1 MSSIGV
7 ELKLSGSA
15 EFKKQMS
22 EATSQVKLFNAQIKG
37 LSDTMT
43 SNGSAFSR
51 HQKTTEALKGKLSAL
66 KAEAEAL
73 AKRIKEVTEASG
85 EDSKAVT
92 DLKTKME
99 YLQLSI
105 SSTEEALKAQGG
117 TLGAVGAQM
126 EAIGNKIQSVGGKIS
141 SVGDTL
147 TTKLTAP
154 LAAIG
159 TISVKSFSDW
169 ESAFTGVMKTVDE
182 TATTTYADL
191 EESIKKMAT
200 ETASSKEEIAGVA
213 EVAGQLG
220 VKADDIETFTKTMVM
235 LGDSTNLSAEEA
247 ATSLARM
254 MTITGESMDSVS
266 NVGSAIVA
274 LGNNFATSESEIV
287 AMSTRLASAGT
298 IAGMSTQDILALS
311 TAMSSVGI
319 QAEAG
324 GTAMTQTLTGISQ
337 AVSEGGDKL
346 EQLATVSGMT
356 AEQFSSTW
364 SSSPIEALQAFIG
377 GLSQMNEAE
386 LDTYTVLDELDMSGI
401 RQSNM
406 LQSLALASNTLTDA
420 VNVSNGAYEENVAL
434 TEEAS
439 KRYETFAAQM
449 SQFKERVGNVAIEIG
464 ERLAPYIERLL
475 AKVEE
480 WIDKWDSL
488 DSGTQDMIV
497 KIGLI
502 VAAIG
507 PALSIVGRVTS
518 SIGTI
523 MTVGGSLLTHLGMFV
538 GFITSTIVPLIT
550 GTIIPMI
557 GTLATFI
564 TGTLLPALATI
575 IVPLLPFIAIA
586 AAVVAAGVLI
596 YKNWDLIKQKAGEL
610 KDWLAEKFTAIGEG
624 ITQKWTEITE
634 GLTMALETIKTT
646 VTGAL
651 DGLKAKIEE
660 NGGGI
665 QGIFAT
671 HMELYNQ
678 IWSDAFNMINEATG
692 GKLGEVVNTISGKL
706 AEIGNFFTELKDSAL
721 AWGQDLIQNFING
734 VLAKWEELKTTVS
747 NVAQSVKDFLGFSEP
762 KKGPLSN
769 FHTYGPDM
777 MKLYAEGIE
786 NSKYLV
792 QNAVA
797 DVARDVSMLG
807 NPGLDSDSIYSA
819 VRQGSEDANIS
830 LSIGDRE
837 FQRYLRNIGV
847 VFNA

>member
-51 HQKTTEALKGKLSAL
+51 HQKITEALKGKLSAL

-73 AKRIKEVTEASG
+73 AKRIKEVSEASG
-85 EDSKAVT
+85 EDSRAVT

-99 YLQLSI
+99 YLQQTI
-105 SSTEEALKAQGG
+105 KSTDEALKAQGG
-117 TLGAVGAQM
+117 TLGAVGAEM
-126 EAIGNKIQSVGGKIS
+126 EAVGNKLQSIGSKIS
-141 SVGDTL
+141 SLGDTL
-147 TTKLTAP
+147 TTRVTLPLVAAGTVATTKFAEVDKTMQLTNATMGNTTEQAKLLDSAMKSAAANSTFGMSDAATATLNFARAGLTAEQAAAALAP
-154 LAAIG
+154 AMNLAAGEGGELDTVSAGLVATING
-159 TISVKSFSDW
+159 FHGSFEDASMYADVFANACNNSALDVNSLSNAMSVAAPIFSAAGYSVNDAALYMGVMANAGIDADTAANALKTGLARLVSPAKQGAEMMDRLGISVTNADGSMKDSVTIQSELHDAFSKLS
-169 ESAFTGVMKTVDE
+169 ESEQIAAASAIFGKNQMSNWLALINAAPSEVDE
-182 TATTTYADL
+182 LSEALAVEGTTMEMSEAMMSGFGGSL
-191 EESIKKMAT
+191 EKLKSSID
-200 ETASSKEEIAGVA
+200 V
-213 EVAGQLG
+213 
-220 VKADDIETFTKTMVM
+220 
-235 LGDSTNLSAEEA
+235 A
-247 ATSLARM
+247 ATSL
-254 MTITGESMDSVS
+254 G
-266 NVGSAIVA
+266 
-274 LGNNFATSESEIV
+274 
-287 AMSTRLASAGT
+287 
-298 IAGMSTQDILALS
+298 Q
-311 TAMSSVGI
+311 
-319 QAEAG
+319 
-324 GTAMTQTLTGISQ
+324 
-337 AVSEGGDKL
+337 
-346 EQLATVSGMT
+346 
-356 AEQFSSTW
+356 
-364 SSSPIEALQAFIG
+364 
-377 GLSQMNEAE
+377 
-386 LDTYTVLDELDMSGI
+386 
-401 RQSNM
+401 
-406 LQSLALASNTLTDA
+406 ALAPTILKVSDNIQKA
-420 VNVSNGAYEENVAL
+420 VDWFNSLSEEQQQMI
-434 TEEAS
+434 
-439 KRYETFAAQM
+439 AQ
-449 SQFKERVGNVAIEIG
+449 
-464 ERLAPYIERLL
+464 
-475 AKVEE
+475 
-480 WIDKWDSL
+480 
-488 DSGTQDMIV
+488 
-497 KIGLI
+497 IGLI

-507 PALSIVGRVTS
+507 PVLSIVGRVIS
-518 SIGTI
+518 SVGTFLTI
-523 MTVGGSLLTHLGMFV
+523 GGSVLTHLGMFA
-538 GFITSTIVPLIT
+538 GFITSTI
-550 GTIIPMI
+550 IPAI
-557 GTLATFI
+557 GTLVTFI
-564 TGTLLPALATI
+564 TGSLLPALATI

-678 IWSDAFNMINEATG
+678 IWSDAFNLINEATG

-706 AEIGNFFTELKDSAL
+706 DEIGNFFTELKDSAL

>member
-1 MSSIGV
+1 
-7 ELKLSGSA
+7 
-15 EFKKQMS
+15 
-22 EATSQVKLFNAQIKG
+22 
-37 LSDTMT
+37 
-43 SNGSAFSR
+43 
-51 HQKTTEALKGKLSAL
+51 
-66 KAEAEAL
+66 
-73 AKRIKEVTEASG
+73 
-85 EDSKAVT
+85 
-92 DLKTKME
+92 
-99 YLQLSI
+99 
-105 SSTEEALKAQGG
+105 
-117 TLGAVGAQM
+117 
-126 EAIGNKIQSVGGKIS
+126 
-141 SVGDTL
+141 
-147 TTKLTAP
+147 
-154 LAAIG
+154 
-159 TISVKSFSDW
+159 
-169 ESAFTGVMKTVDE
+169 MKTVDE
-182 TATTTYADL
+182 TADGYAELSDW
-191 EESIKKMAT
+191 IKEASTRM
-200 ETASSKEEIAGVA
+200 ASSKEEIAGVM
-213 EVAGQLG
+213 EVSGQLG
-220 VKADDIETFTKTMVM
+220 VTGVRNLESFTETMVM
-235 LGDSTNLSAEEA
+235 LGDTTNLTAEEA
-247 ATSLARM
+247 ATNIARLM
-254 MTITGESMDSVS
+254 NITGDATDTVDR
-266 NVGSAIVA
+266 VGSAIVA
-274 LGNNFATSESEIV
+274 LGNNFPTTEAEIV
-287 AMSTRLASAGT
+287 EMSTRLAAAGT
-298 IAGMSTQDILALS
+298 IAGLTTTDILGLA
-311 TAMSSVGI
+311 TAMSSVNI
-319 QAEAG
+319 NAEAG
-324 GTAMTQTLTGISQ
+324 GTAMTQTLTGISK

-346 EQLATVSGMT
+346 EQLASVSGMS
-356 AEQFSSTW
+356 AQEFASTW
-364 SSSPIEALQAFIG
+364 NNEPIKALQAFIG
-377 GLSQMNEAE
+377 GLSQMNDAE

-406 LQSLALASNTLTDA
+406 LQSLALASDTLTDSINTA
-420 VNVSNGAYEENVAL
+420 NTAYQENTAL
-434 TEEAS
+434 TDEAA
-439 KRYETFAAQM
+439 KRYENFNSKMIQVKQ
-449 SQFKERVGNVAIEIG
+449 SLGNVAIDIG
-464 ERLAPYIERLL
+464 ERLAPYIEQLL

-480 WIDKWDSL
+480 WIDKWDAL

-497 KIGLI
+497 KIGLV

-507 PALSIVGRVTS
+507 PVLSTVTRVTS

-523 MTVGGSLLTHLGMFV
+523 TTVGGQLLTHLGMFA
-538 GFITSTIVPLIT
+538 GFISSTIVPLVT

-596 YKNWDLIKQKAGEL
+596 YKNWDLIKEKAGEL
-610 KDWLAEKFTAIGEG
+610 KDWLTEKFTAIHDGIIEKWTAITEG
-624 ITQKWTEITE
+624 IT
-634 GLTMALETIKTT
+634 MAWETIKTN

-651 DGLKAKIEE
+651 DGMKAKIEE

-665 QGIFAT
+665 QGIFVT
-671 HMELYNQ
+671 QMELFNQ
-678 IWSDAFNMINEATG
+678 IWSDAFNLINEATG

-706 AEIGNFFTELKDSAL
+706 DEIGNFFTELKDSAL

-769 FHTYGPDM
+769 FHTYVPDM

>member
-37 LSDTMT
+37 LSDSMT
-43 SNGSAFSR
+43 KNGSAFSN
-51 HQKTTEALKGKLSAL
+51 HQKKTEALKGKLSAL
-66 KAEAEAL
+66 KTEEEAL
-73 AKRIKEVTEASG
+73 AKRIKEVSEASG
-85 EDSKAVT
+85 EESKAVT

-99 YLQLSI
+99 YLQQSI
-105 SSTEEALKAQGG
+105 TQTDNELKAQGG

-126 EAIGNKIQSVGGKIS
+126 EAVGNKIQSVGGKIS

-147 TTKLTAP
+147 TKKLTVP

-159 TISVKSFSDW
+159 TVSVKAFNDW

-182 TATTTYADL
+182 TADGYAELSDW
-191 EESIKKMAT
+191 IKEASTRM
-200 ETASSKEEIAGVA
+200 ASSKEEIAGVM
-213 EVAGQLG
+213 EVSGQLG
-220 VKADDIETFTKTMVM
+220 VTGVRNLESFTETMVM
-235 LGDSTNLSAEEA
+235 LGDTTNLTAEEA
-247 ATSLARM
+247 ATNIARLM
-254 MTITGESMDSVS
+254 NITGDATDTVDR
-266 NVGSAIVA
+266 VGSAIVA
-274 LGNNFATSESEIV
+274 LGNNFPTTEAEIV
-287 AMSTRLASAGT
+287 EMSTRLAAAGT
-298 IAGMSTQDILALS
+298 IAGLTTTDILGLA
-311 TAMSSVGI
+311 TAMSSVNI
-319 QAEAG
+319 NAEAG
-324 GTAMTQTLTGISQ
+324 GTAMTQTLTGISK

-346 EQLATVSGMT
+346 EQLASVSGMS
-356 AEQFSSTW
+356 AQEFASTW
-364 SSSPIEALQAFIG
+364 NNEPIKALQAFIG
-377 GLSQMNEAE
+377 GLSQMNDAE

-406 LQSLALASNTLTDA
+406 LQSLALASDTLTDSINTA
-420 VNVSNGAYEENVAL
+420 NTAYQENTAL
-434 TEEAS
+434 TDEAA
-439 KRYETFAAQM
+439 KRYENFNSKMIQVKQ
-449 SQFKERVGNVAIEIG
+449 SLGNVAIDIG
-464 ERLAPYIERLL
+464 ERLAPYIEQLL

-488 DSGTQDMIV
+488 DSGTQDLIV

-502 VAAIG
+502 AAVIG
-507 PALSIVGRVTS
+507 PVLSTVTRVTS

-523 MTVGGSLLTHLGMFV
+523 TTVGGQLLTHLGMFA
-538 GFITSTIVPLIT
+538 GFITSTIVPLVT

-596 YKNWDLIKQKAGEL
+596 YKNWDLIKEKAGEL
-610 KDWLAEKFTAIGEG
+610 KDWLTEKFTAIHDGIIEKWTAITEG
-624 ITQKWTEITE
+624 IT
-634 GLTMALETIKTT
+634 MAWETIKTN

-671 HMELYNQ
+671 QMELYNQ
-678 IWSDAFNMINEATG
+678 IWSDAFNLINEATG

-706 AEIGNFFTELKDSAL
+706 DEIGNFFTELKDSAL